1 MNIVFLSTEAV
12 PFAKTGGLADVCGTL
27 PSKVA
32 ALGHRTTVIMP
43 AFRSIRSAGLPIES
57 TDTSFAIQMSPQ
69 KLVGARILKSNL
81 PDEDVP
87 VWFIDQPQY
96 FDRESLYGTSTG
108 DYPDNAERFAFFC
121 RAAMHA
127 ISRLDW
133 PVDIVHCND
142 WQSGLVPALMA
153 AEPDAYPWIKKAS
166 SIFTIHNL
174 AYQGHFGREAFRW
187 TGLDWKH
194 FNSNQFEYYDH
205 LNFLKTGIVAADMI
219 TTVSPKY
226 AEEICGPEQGCGLD
240 NVLRGRHARLSGIIN
255 GIDQTV
261 WNPEIDPK
269 LVATYDARFYKQ
281 GKLGNK
287 RELQQRFGLEP
298 SESLPMIGL
307 VGRLASQKGWDMIL
321 PVLESHLTEDR
332 PAQWVV
338 LGSGEARYEE
348 ELRRLAQAYPKRFA
362 LYLGFSDE
370 LAHLIEA
377 GSDVFVMPSLYEP
390 CGLNQLYSLRY
401 GTVPIVTET
410 GGLANTVVDCTEATL
425 RDGTATGFF
434 IPEANAASL
443 DATIGRALHLRYHE
457 KENWEQIIETGMS
470 QDFSWRHS
478 ADQYIDLYAK
488 TIALKKKPPKTTVK
502 LADESPTF
510 R

>member
-1 MNIVFLSTEAV
+1 
-12 PFAKTGGLADVCGTL
+12 
-27 PSKVA
+27 
-32 ALGHRTTVIMP
+32 
-43 AFRSIRSAGLPIES
+43 
-57 TDTSFAIQMSPQ
+57 
-69 KLVGARILKSNL
+69 
-81 PDEDVP
+81 
-87 VWFIDQPQY
+87 
-96 FDRESLYGTSTG
+96 
-108 DYPDNAERFAFFC
+108 
-121 RAAMHA
+121 
-127 ISRLDW
+127 
-133 PVDIVHCND
+133 
-142 WQSGLVPALMA
+142 
-153 AEPDAYPWIKKAS
+153 
-166 SIFTIHNL
+166 
-174 AYQGHFGREAFRW
+174 
-187 TGLDWKH
+187 
-194 FNSNQFEYYDH
+194 
-205 LNFLKTGIVAADMI
+205 MI

-240 NVLRGRHARLSGIIN
+240 NVLRGRQARLSGIIN
-255 GIDQTV
+255 GIDQAV
-261 WNPEIDPK
+261 WNPETDPK

-321 PVLESHLTEDR
+321 PVLEAHLTEDR

-457 KENWEQIIETGMS
+457 KENWQQIIETGMS

-488 TIALKKKPPKTTVK
+488 TIALKKNPPKTTVK
-502 LADESPTF
+502 LADDSPTF